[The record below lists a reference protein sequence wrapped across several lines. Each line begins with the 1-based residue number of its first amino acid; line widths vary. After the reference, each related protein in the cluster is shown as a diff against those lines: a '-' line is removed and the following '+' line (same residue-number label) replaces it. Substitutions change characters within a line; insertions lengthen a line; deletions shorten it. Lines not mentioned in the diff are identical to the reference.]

1 VKQLEH
7 LGCAPLCSVWERHPH
22 VIPRKACL
30 TQLIHLGEERQPA
43 HKPLSCHLTERAEVD
58 VAKSGVPTPCI
69 FTGDRAQ
76 IDWACDVDVEHIQ
89 SPRTAVYL
97 GQETHVFIMNAHH
110 ASLDQD
116 LVANLIQ
123 LAAAN
128 DISSEARDEVHIT
141 KGSVFSILAGEKDC
155 SAALNPHDGAVTEP
169 HCATH
174 IEVEVA
180 EGLASASHVV

>member
-1 VKQLEH
+1 V
-7 LGCAPLCSVWERHPH
+7 
-22 VIPRKACL
+22 
-30 TQLIHLGEERQPA
+30 
-43 HKPLSCHLTERAEVD
+43 HKPLSCHLPEHAGVD
-58 VAKSGVPTPCI
+58 VAELGVPTPCI
-69 FTGDRAQ
+69 YAGDRAQ
-76 IDWACDVDVEHIQ
+76 TDWACDVDVEHIQ

-97 GQETHVFIMNAHH
+97 GQETHVFIMNVHH

-116 LVANLIQ
+116 LVANLVQ

-141 KGSVFSILAGEKDC
+141 KGSVFSILAGKKDC
-155 SAALNPHDGAVTEP
+155 SATLNPHDGAVTEP

-180 EGLASASHVV
+180 ESLASAGHVV

>member
-1 VKQLEH
+1 M
-7 LGCAPLCSVWERHPH
+7 
-22 VIPRKACL
+22 
-30 TQLIHLGEERQPA
+30 
-43 HKPLSCHLTERAEVD
+43 HKPLSCHLPEHSEVD

-69 FTGDRAQ
+69 FAGDRAQ

-89 SPRTAVYL
+89 APRTAVYL

-116 LVANLIQ
+116 LVANLVQ

-128 DISSEARDEVHIT
+128 DNSSEARDEVHIT
-141 KGSVFSILAGEKDC
+141 KGSVFSIFAGEKDC
-155 SAALNPHDGAVTEP
+155 SAALNPHDGAVAEP

-180 EGLASASHVV
+180 EGLASTSHVV